1 MATTA
6 SHLQPV
12 TSLVIDPTSNF
23 ILSGSDDANIHVWSI
38 PGILSFSK
46 SGRGH
51 DRQPPNSPVRT
62 FSSHRSAITSLALGH
77 SHGQQNFAIST
88 AKDNTAI
95 VWDYRTGR
103 VLRTYLLPF
112 SATCVALDPV
122 DRAGYVGYED
132 GSVQSIDFYRS
143 NSAQHSLHDSSV
155 QSIPVQA
162 TAEDRWLPP
171 AADSG
176 SVKALS
182 LSYDGTTLL
191 SAHENGKVLSW
202 NIARR
207 KFATSIADFTHPVTN
222 LVVLPPSGLSNSS
235 QESKRTIH
243 TVVRPRHD
251 NAFSDPAHAPGAVP
265 SEYTFLTHLVAPSH
279 PRPTQPSQFS
289 QALNHASFPDF
300 MIEDGLAELA
310 ALRQGGGAS
319 VTHVAPA
326 TSALADTSADAAAR
340 DNHVTE
346 LEAEVAM
353 LKQKVAVNDT
363 ARHAAADEV
372 VQLRSDLVRL
382 QDYLN
387 EMQEKQEAAQRDK
400 VRRQARKE
408 EREAKRREAWFA
420 AEKKGRNGD
429 AVMKKMEIDEGM
441 QTSESDD
448 RSDE

>member
-1 MATTA
+1 
-6 SHLQPV
+6 
-12 TSLVIDPTSNF
+12 
-23 ILSGSDDANIHVWSI
+23 
-38 PGILSFSK
+38 
-46 SGRGH
+46 
-51 DRQPPNSPVRT
+51 
-62 FSSHRSAITSLALGH
+62 
-77 SHGQQNFAIST
+77 
-88 AKDNTAI
+88 
-95 VWDYRTGR
+95 
-103 VLRTYLLPF
+103 
-112 SATCVALDPV
+112 
-122 DRAGYVGYED
+122 
-132 GSVQSIDFYRS
+132 
-143 NSAQHSLHDSSV
+143 
-155 QSIPVQA
+155 
-162 TAEDRWLPP
+162 
-171 AADSG
+171 
-176 SVKALS
+176 
-182 LSYDGTTLL
+182 
-191 SAHENGKVLSW
+191 
-202 NIARR
+202 
-207 KFATSIADFTHPVTN
+207 
-222 LVVLPPSGLSNSS
+222 
-235 QESKRTIH
+235 
-243 TVVRPRHD
+243 
-251 NAFSDPAHAPGAVP
+251 
-265 SEYTFLTHLVAPSH
+265 
-279 PRPTQPSQFS
+279 
-289 QALNHASFPDF
+289 